1 MNNRNEEAIVTFY
14 RPDPSGFEES
24 PPSQK
29 EPSPVCAFESK
40 VEQKPRLSL
49 SSRVEPVKVSV
60 RKSLTKWGQAEDEN
74 KKSRTGGDGRDTE
87 KEVNR
92 GTQNEWEV
100 RIGLGKLI
108 T

>member
-60 RKSLTKWGQAEDEN
+60 RKSLTKWGQAE
-74 KKSRTGGDGRDTE
+74 GDGRDTE